1 MHIAGFGLPSGAIH
15 AASQF
20 DALGSG
26 QQSTMAG
33 MGAGV
38 TGVIGTTGTG
48 MTGTGVGTGI
58 TIGLAG
64 VTGGV
69 GEGATRGVVTP
80 ATFLRVFVALIS
92 AVCTVFC
99 VCLRTISC

>member
-1 MHIAGFGLPSGAIH
+1 MHIAGFGLPRGATH

-38 TGVIGTTGTG
+38 TGVIGTTGIS
-48 MTGTGVGTGI
+48 MTGAGVGIMLGLVGVTGEGTTGTTGITGVG
-58 TIGLAG
+58 LVG
-64 VTGGV
+64 V
-69 GEGATRGVVTP
+69 ATDAP
-80 ATFLRVFVALIS
+80 ATFLKAFIA
-92 AVCTVFC
+92 FM
-99 VCLRTISC
+99 